1 MVESLLFFTYIF
13 LISIILHILY
23 SRASKIRVKEEL
35 KYSQKF
41 LLTTIDNLN
50 NHCNMGYITPPPTSG
65 DIKTGVKVN
74 KTLLSDALQAK
85 TKQLINGE
93 NGLIT
98 VAQAMAERLVNIA
111 VFAESNTDAIAAQ
124 KLIYDRLQGKAVAVK
139 DDETKPM
146 PKVVFSLTQDGLD
159 KVNESRDKEIKEFAD
174 IEDDGSGLVIA
185 EMDNKI
191 FVG

>member
-1 MVESLLFFTYIF
+1 
-13 LISIILHILY
+13 
-23 SRASKIRVKEEL
+23 
-35 KYSQKF
+35 
-41 LLTTIDNLN
+41 
-50 NHCNMGYITPPPTSG
+50 MGYITPPPTSG

-159 KVNESRDKEIKEFAD
+159 KVNESRDKEIKEISD